1 MYGLF
6 YHIPCITTKTRSKL
20 MATDDSVLLSYTPDG
35 SICCNTCVV
44 HLRPPQFGGTAG
56 NRGSVIA
63 PFERASVVSYRL
75 SIVTIALS
83 LTTRPQFAIEWLQRS
98 SQQAVDHFGARSGE
112 EGVDQRKVSSAQEPR
127 CTVYIIMHIIFYYC
141 SM

>member
-75 SIVTIALS
+75 SIVTIVLS
-83 LTTRPQFAIEWLQRS
+83 LTIRLQFAIECLQYT
-98 SQQAVDHFGARSGE
+98 SQHGQNLGRKGWTD
-112 EGVDQRKVSSAQEPR
+112 VDQ
-127 CTVYIIMHIIFYYC
+127 IFNTIWEKSRQC
-141 SM
+141 LQLFEHNAET